1 LFSRIAVNKKT
12 YSKTSSELKS
22 ICYDGK
28 GRGMCKS
35 LKHIAYVLIV
45 LAVLGSLYCARASI
59 FVPFIQKYISAKTG
73 HEVKF
78 DNFYILP
85 FSVTFANVDVD
96 NMIAIQKIT
105 FKLNPVKFFV
115 HITAPLDCISKINIS
130 KLEISLNENTSSDK
144 RNIAVKLP
152 ESEIVMFIDE
162 IIVKNDNNKLF
173 KGIGADIL
181 INHDK
186 LTLEFVMYVLGIP
199 VKVSSQI
206 ERAAGDIFNTSSVF
220 TAKDKIDMLLKST
233 GTINLSSLDITQN
246 ITVEK
251 IIYSGFRLIDSSGV
265 FSKAEDTYKV
275 NLTSGFEKFE
285 FNSFSGCTTEA
296 KSEIDISK
304 TNKSMSG
311 DISLNFKGQDS
322 ISAFRLNIT
331 NLVVFGFKLGNF
343 NLSGTKNRGG
353 IYSMLCTCGTD
364 GKIEI
369 DYEKG
374 GDYKIRL
381 IIKNKTYG
389 TVRGNM
395 ETGEIAA
402 DMKNVDVAYLPF
414 IGRVVKGIINISG
427 AMDELSG
434 KINFAFRNFVISGI
448 NVADMMGSV
457 TKNNDMYV
465 FNFYRSD
472 NSIILSSVIKC
483 GEIISTDFKF
493 VNIDISNIL
502 RICGYSKYG
511 VSGIAN
517 GRIKYEKDLMTEFS
531 IKFFDGMIYDN
542 RFKKFEVKGYINSS
556 TINLERFVL
565 KNYSDEIVADI
576 TGFFGFTE
584 TNPISSFSVKVKDIN
599 AGGIK
604 VSGYMAF
611 HGSLSDKNEIKGDI
625 ESTDVSVS
633 GVSLGNILAE
643 VTISTKKFEIFNL
656 KSDKGIVA
664 SAIASF
670 KENKISG
677 RICFKNTNVEGIY
690 PGVSG
695 SLSSTVKFSG
705 RLDNPDVKILAF
717 IKRGKYLSQ
726 SFSFVS
732 ELEYKNNIVKVS
744 RAVLS
749 VDKMKIALKGNYL
762 NGGILY
768 FSIKNLTENI
778 INMFVGCKTPIKGS
792 FSGSGSFAVKEGKQC
807 LEMLLEA
814 KSAYIK
820 TVKLNNVKCGVEI
833 SDGNI
838 ALNSGSAKIF
848 DSEIRA
854 NKGVFNIKD
863 GKYGLDLLLV
873 NAFVGPVDLFGNI
886 KLSGKMT
893 KIKGDSIHSGTVDL
907 QNFWLNRYKL
917 PFSRFD
923 YTVKDGT
930 LEFLQ
935 KTDDI
940 NSCNFSGLIVF
951 GDVISVK
958 EFNISKNKTSLSL
971 KADFSKDSINLGIKS
986 SNINWYFISDI
997 LSLPGIFEGNADVNV
1012 SLSGNVS
1019 HPEGSMSITSIK
1031 GSAMEVPYDNFSVE
1045 VDFSDNYAW
1054 IKEAAVFKQNEI
1066 SVSARGNF
1074 PLWFDKTLSQKM
1086 RKEPINVFYEIEDH
1100 KLNVLRYLS
1109 KDYISPCSGK
1119 MLLKGSFEGTYE
1131 KIKNNGRLLITE
1143 GSFRTNNYIKD
1154 MAVEISLIE
1163 NLIKI
1168 DKFNFKSGSGK
1179 LNIYGQLELDNFN
1192 IRDFDIRL
1200 VTDNKGIFLRVPQLP
1215 IPGLMGSKV
1224 FLQDYSAGELN
1235 FDVRVQGTPLKP
1247 KVSGLVLLEN
1257 TRFTF
1262 PGDDDAKNLNF
1273 FIPENAEFDLKLITA
1288 KNTRFENSFV
1298 SALINGFLYLRG
1310 PYNNLRASGII
1321 ETSTGR
1327 IDYLGFGFNMLNA
1340 KVEII
1345 DAVDGNHVYITAEG
1359 EMAMISRTGKDSET
1373 IKLIVDRSEI
1383 SDMSQDSVR
1392 FSSKDNPNMNSR
1404 EALEKV
1410 TKTEQNVKL
1419 DIIEIENMSD
1429 FNTKQQFLRLIDHT
1443 FAAPFTKVVLRK
1455 TGLIDDFRVSYVRTA
1470 AGVYGTKDQTFASLL
1485 SGTKYSVEKNL
1496 TNQVLLGY
1504 SITFDEFDRKL
1515 DLRHEIRGIYKL
1527 ANNLFLIGNYEVKS
1541 IEQFRRPDRRL
1552 ILQYQIHF

>member
-1 LFSRIAVNKKT
+1 
-12 YSKTSSELKS
+12 
-22 ICYDGK
+22 
-28 GRGMCKS
+28 MCKS
-35 LKHIAYVLIV
+35 LKHTIYVLIV
-45 LAVLGSLYCARASI
+45 LAVLISLYCARASI

-73 HEVKF
+73 YEVKF

-85 FSVTFANVDVD
+85 FSVAFANVDVD

-251 IIYSGFRLIDSSGV
+251 LIYSGFRLIDSSGV

-511 VSGIAN
+511 VSGIAS
-517 GRIKYEKDLMTEFS
+517 GRVKYEKDSITEFN
-531 IKFFDGMIYDN
+531 IKAFDGMIYDN
-542 RFKKFEVKGYINSS
+542 KFKKFEAKGN
-556 TINLERFVL
+556 INLNRINIERFVL
-565 KNYSDEIVADI
+565 KNYSDEIMVDI
-576 TGFFGFTE
+576 TGLLGFTE
-584 TNPISSFSVKVKDIN
+584 INSVSSLYVNVKNIN

-604 VSGYMAF
+604 VSGYAAF
-611 HGSLSDKNEIKGDI
+611 HGSLSDNNEIKGVI
-625 ESTDVSVS
+625 ESTGASIS
-633 GVSLGNILAE
+633 GVSLGNILAD
-643 VTISTKKFEIFNL
+643 VAISTKKFEVFNL
-656 KSDKGIVA
+656 NSDNGIEA
-664 SAIASF
+664 SVIADF
-670 KENKISG
+670 KENKILG
-677 RICFKNTNVEGIY
+677 TLYFKSTNIAGIY

-695 SLSSTVKFSG
+695 FLSSAVKFSG
-705 RLDNPDVKILAF
+705 RLDNPDIKILAF
-717 IKRGKYLSQ
+717 IERGEYLSQ
-726 SFSFVS
+726 SFSFSS
-732 ELEYKNNIVKVS
+732 ELEYKNNSIKVI

-749 VDKMKIALKGNYL
+749 ADKTKIALKGNYL
-762 NGGILY
+762 NGWVLS
-768 FSIKNLTENI
+768 FSVSNLTENI
-778 INMFVGCKTPIKGS
+778 INIFVGCKTPVKGS
-792 FSGSGSFAVKEGKQC
+792 FSGRGFFAAKKGKQYFKIF
-807 LEMLLEA
+807 LET

-820 TVKLNNVKCGVEI
+820 AVELNDVKCDVEI
-833 SDGNI
+833 TGGNI
-838 ALNSGSAKIF
+838 AISSGSAKIF
-848 DSEIRA
+848 
-854 NKGVFNIKD
+854 
-863 GKYGLDLLLV
+863 
-873 NAFVGPVDLFGNI
+873 
-886 KLSGKMT
+886 
-893 KIKGDSIHSGTVDL
+893 
-907 QNFWLNRYKL
+907 
-917 PFSRFD
+917 
-923 YTVKDGT
+923 
-930 LEFLQ
+930 
-935 KTDDI
+935 
-940 NSCNFSGLIVF
+940 
-951 GDVISVK
+951 
-958 EFNISKNKTSLSL
+958 
-971 KADFSKDSINLGIKS
+971 
-986 SNINWYFISDI
+986 
-997 LSLPGIFEGNADVNV
+997 
-1012 SLSGNVS
+1012 
-1019 HPEGSMSITSIK
+1019 
-1031 GSAMEVPYDNFSVE
+1031 
-1045 VDFSDNYAW
+1045 
-1054 IKEAAVFKQNEI
+1054 
-1066 SVSARGNF
+1066 
-1074 PLWFDKTLSQKM
+1074 
-1086 RKEPINVFYEIEDH
+1086 
-1100 KLNVLRYLS
+1100 
-1109 KDYISPCSGK
+1109 
-1119 MLLKGSFEGTYE
+1119 
-1131 KIKNNGRLLITE
+1131 
-1143 GSFRTNNYIKD
+1143 
-1154 MAVEISLIE
+1154 
-1163 NLIKI
+1163 
-1168 DKFNFKSGSGK
+1168 
-1179 LNIYGQLELDNFN
+1179 
-1192 IRDFDIRL
+1192 
-1200 VTDNKGIFLRVPQLP
+1200 
-1215 IPGLMGSKV
+1215 
-1224 FLQDYSAGELN
+1224 
-1235 FDVRVQGTPLKP
+1235 
-1247 KVSGLVLLEN
+1247 
-1257 TRFTF
+1257 
-1262 PGDDDAKNLNF
+1262 
-1273 FIPENAEFDLKLITA
+1273 
-1288 KNTRFENSFV
+1288 
-1298 SALINGFLYLRG
+1298 
-1310 PYNNLRASGII
+1310 
-1321 ETSTGR
+1321 
-1327 IDYLGFGFNMLNA
+1327 
-1340 KVEII
+1340 
-1345 DAVDGNHVYITAEG
+1345 
-1359 EMAMISRTGKDSET
+1359 
-1373 IKLIVDRSEI
+1373 
-1383 SDMSQDSVR
+1383 
-1392 FSSKDNPNMNSR
+1392 
-1404 EALEKV
+1404 
-1410 TKTEQNVKL
+1410 
-1419 DIIEIENMSD
+1419 
-1429 FNTKQQFLRLIDHT
+1429 
-1443 FAAPFTKVVLRK
+1443 
-1455 TGLIDDFRVSYVRTA
+1455 
-1470 AGVYGTKDQTFASLL
+1470 
-1485 SGTKYSVEKNL
+1485 
-1496 TNQVLLGY
+1496 
-1504 SITFDEFDRKL
+1504 
-1515 DLRHEIRGIYKL
+1515 
-1527 ANNLFLIGNYEVKS
+1527 
-1541 IEQFRRPDRRL
+1541 
-1552 ILQYQIHF
+1552 